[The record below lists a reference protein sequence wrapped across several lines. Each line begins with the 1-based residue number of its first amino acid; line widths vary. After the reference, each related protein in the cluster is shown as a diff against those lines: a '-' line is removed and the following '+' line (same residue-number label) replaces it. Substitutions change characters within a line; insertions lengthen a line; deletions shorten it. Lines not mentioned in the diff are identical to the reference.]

1 MQMQPTIPPIT
12 PTDATMADY
21 LQALRAFLL
30 ARAKETAAF
39 R

>member
-1 MQMQPTIPPIT
+1 MDTSIPKIT
-12 PTDATMADY
+12 PIDATMADY

-30 ARAKETAAF
+30 ASAQERSAL